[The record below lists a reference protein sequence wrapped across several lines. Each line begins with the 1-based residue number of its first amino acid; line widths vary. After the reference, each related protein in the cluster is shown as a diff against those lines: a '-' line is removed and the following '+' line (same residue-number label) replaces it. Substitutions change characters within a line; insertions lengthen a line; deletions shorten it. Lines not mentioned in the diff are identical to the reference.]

1 MPEGRPFLFG
11 GMRLDF
17 EKMFERWQKESKERL
32 KYLKR
37 YFVRKRKRRKTKS
50 MKKRGRDFGKDKKR
64 KY

>member
-1 MPEGRPFLFG
+1 
-11 GMRLDF
+11 MRLDF

-37 YFVRKRKRRKTKS
+37 YFVRKRKRRKIKS
-50 MKKRGRDFGKDKKR
+50 MKKRGRDFNSKDKKG